1 VMSVVAQ
8 GEVNRDLK
16 VVDEK
21 RDKRDGRGKE

>member
-1 VMSVVAQ
+1 MSVVAQ